1 MAAKIGFYLD
11 ENVPVAIATQLRRR
25 GIEAVTTREL
35 ARLGDSDI
43 NHLKRAT
50 SMNFVLCTHDP
61 DFVELAASG
70 IEHAGVVL
78 GQQHIHS
85 IGDWVRFLELICAA
99 LEPDE
104 MRNRV
109 EYL

>member
-11 ENVPVAIATQLRRR
+11 ENVPVSIATQLRRR
-25 GIEAVTTREL
+25 GIEAVTTRDL

>member
-99 LEPDE
+99 LEPGE
-104 MRNRV
+104 MRNHV